1 MSAPAGRRPAEAPIC
16 PLLGLLDDQSSR
28 FSYSSVGHRCYADG
42 RPRAIDLSYQGS
54 FCLVPAYTECPRYRA
69 AAASRPPGA
78 ATPEASW
85 VATERVGAEAGAPG
99 ASGEPG
105 RQPLGRTSR
114 WRGVLA
120 IVIAV
125 AVLAGAA
132 YLASPAI
139 GDWMRQVGAGAT
151 PTSTSP
157 STPPLATPA
166 PTPATPARTPTT
178 TRAAIPSI
186 TPTPAAA
193 TSTLAATPL
202 VHVVV
207 KGETLIAI
215 AARYGVTVSA
225 IMNAN
230 GITDAG
236 LIYVDERLVIPSP

>member
-1 MSAPAGRRPAEAPIC
+1 MSTPAGRHPAEAPIC
-16 PLLGLLDDQSSR
+16 PLLGLLDDRSSR

-54 FCLVPAYTECPRYRA
+54 FCLVATYPECPRYRA
-69 AAASRPPGA
+69 AATSRPPGA
-78 ATPEASW
+78 ATPGASG
-85 VATERVGAEAGAPG
+85 VALERVGAEAGAPG

-105 RQPLGRTSR
+105 RRPVGRTSR
-114 WRGVLA
+114 WRGVVA

-139 GDWMRQVGAGAT
+139 GDWMRQVGAGAAA
-151 PTSTSP
+151 TSP
-157 STPPLATPA
+157 SPSTSSLATLA
-166 PTPATPARTPTT
+166 PTPASPAPTPTT
-178 TRAAIPSI
+178 TRAAVPSI
-186 TPTPAAA
+186 TSTPAAP

-207 KGETLIAI
+207 RGETLIAI

>member
-1 MSAPAGRRPAEAPIC
+1 MSAPPARRAAEAPSC

-54 FCLVPAYTECPRYRA
+54 FCLVPTYTECPRYRA

-78 ATPEASW
+78 ATPGTSGVTLEP
-85 VATERVGAEAGAPG
+85 VRAEAGAPG

-105 RQPLGRTSR
+105 RQPPWRTDQ
-114 WRGVLA
+114 WYGVVA
-120 IVIAV
+120 IVLAV

-139 GDWMRQVGAGAT
+139 GDWLRQVGAGAAA
-151 PTSTSP
+151 TSP
-157 STPPLATPA
+157 SPSTSSPATLA
-166 PTPATPARTPTT
+166 PTPASPAPTPTT
-178 TRAAIPSI
+178 TRASVPSI
-186 TPTPAAA
+186 TPTPAAP

-207 KGETLIAI
+207 KGDTLIAI
-215 AARYGVTVSA
+215 AARYGVTVAAVEKANA
-225 IMNAN
+225 ITGA
-230 GITDAG
+230 GI
-236 LIYVDERLVIPSP
+236 IYVGEHLIIPAR